1 MPILNGTHPTE
12 RIIMDKNKELHE
24 LLGLCW
30 HEWVRNI
37 GHDAEDLM
45 CDKCWRYPSE
55 VGENPDY
62 AADPRLVLR
71 EMMRCK
77 DWSRFHMRIG
87 SRERTV
93 IDPDGIAWVI
103 NSEIRIDLVLNTTG
117 KLRDLAIE
125 WLKNNKG
132 NGGV

>member
-1 MPILNGTHPTE
+1 
-12 RIIMDKNKELHE
+12 MDKNRELHE
-24 LLGLCW
+24 LLGL
-30 HEWVRNI
+30 EWKQTIKECSICNSI
-37 GHDAEDLM
+37 ISYKTTD
-45 CDKCWRYPSE
+45 P
-55 VGENPDY
+55 NPDY

>member
-1 MPILNGTHPTE
+1 
-12 RIIMDKNKELHE
+12 MDKNRELHE

-71 EMMRCK
+71 EMMKRG
-77 DWSRFHMRIG
+77 DMLRFLDFLRG
-87 SRERTV
+87 KWRGLLTEDTLLL
-93 IDPDGIAWVI
+93 A
-103 NSEIRIDLVLNTTG
+103 EIIVLNTTG